1 MKKQYTKPVL
11 SFQSLAVSTDMS
23 AGCAYEVNFAE
34 FYCPV
39 LIPDWGM
46 TVFAEDSDCEMSNPD
61 GFICYHVPTASF
73 NVFGS

>member
-1 MKKQYTKPVL
+1 MKKTYQKPAI
-11 SFQSLAVSTDMS
+11 SFQSLAVSTDLS

-34 FYCPV
+34 FVCPV

-46 TVFAEDSDCEMSNPD
+46 TVFTERDCDMSNPD
-61 GFICYHVPTASF
+61 DFICYHVPTASF